1 VPNQRALETVYTRA
15 TVKTKYLITAAAV
28 VGIAGAGLFMRT
40 QARGAENG
48 ANGNGANGN
57 ATSVTVKKGDFVR
70 SLRLS
75 GTVEAVQATTIATPR
90 LAGQNN
96 NTLTIMTLVR
106 PGQKVQPG
114 DLLVEFDRQEQIR
127 NSLDRQAELNDFEQ
141 QIRKRQ
147 SQEDAARSA
156 DDSTMMQ
163 AGSTAS
169 RARLEML
176 KNEMLPKIQ
185 AEKNT
190 LALEE
195 AEARLKALKQTYEL
209 KRQAA
214 VADIKV
220 LEIRRD
226 RSSSAMRQAASNAD
240 RMQIKSPIEGIAVI
254 KTTWKGSNMAEIQE
268 GDEVRTGLP
277 IVDVVNPATMR
288 VRARVNQTDVREL
301 QIGQKVR
308 VGLDAYPELTFWG
321 TITQISP
328 IGVQSSL
335 SPKVRNFIV
344 LVSVSGGAHPNL
356 MPDLTASLD
365 VELARA
371 PGALVVPRDA
381 VGYDGQQAY
390 VRVQRGNS
398 YERRDIAVGTQNAH
412 EVVVQ
417 SGLAEGAVVARNVME
432 GVIR

>member
-1 VPNQRALETVYTRA
+1 M
-15 TVKTKYLITAAAV
+15 KTKYLITTVAV
-28 VGIAGAGLFMRT
+28 VGIVGAVLFMRA
-40 QARGAENG
+40 QARSPESRGSA
-48 ANGNGANGN
+48 ANGN
-57 ATSVTVKKGDFVR
+57 ATTVTVKKGDFVR
-70 SLRLS
+70 TLRVS
-75 GTVEAVQATTIATPR
+75 GTVEAVEATTIATPR

-106 PGQKVQPG
+106 PGQRVRPG

-147 SQEDAARSA
+147 SQEEAARAA

-195 AEARLKALKQTYEL
+195 AEARLKALKQTYDL

-214 VADIKV
+214 VADIRV

-226 RSSSAMRQAASNAD
+226 RASNAMRQAASNAD

-308 VGLDAYPELTFWG
+308 VGLDAYPELSFNG
-321 TITQISP
+321 TVTQISP

-381 VGYDGQQAY
+381 VGFDGEQAY

-398 YERRDIAVGTQNAH
+398 YERRDIAVGAHNAH

>member
-1 VPNQRALETVYTRA
+1 MSVFKPTYVICACA
-15 TVKTKYLITAAAV
+15 AAAV
-28 VGIAGAGLFMRT
+28 IAGGFFMRASART
-40 QARGAENG
+40 QESKAATGGASG
-48 ANGNGANGN
+48 
-57 ATSVTVKKGDFVR
+57 TVTVKRQDFIR
-70 SLRLS
+70 TLRLS

-96 NTLTIMTLVR
+96 NTLVITTLVR
-106 PGQKVQPG
+106 AGQAVRPG

-147 SQEDAARSA
+147 AQEDAARAA

-163 AGSTAS
+163 AGSAAS
-169 RARLEML
+169 RAQLEML

-195 AEARLKALKQTYEL
+195 AETKLKALKQTYDL

-214 VADIKV
+214 QADIKV
-220 LEIRRD
+220 LEIRRE
-226 RSSSAMRQAASNAD
+226 RSANAMRQAASNAD
-240 RMQIKSPIEGIAVI
+240 RMQIKSPISGIAVL
-254 KTTWKGSNMAEIQE
+254 KTTWKGNNMAEIQE
-268 GDEVRTGLP
+268 GDEVRTGVP
-277 IVDVVNPATMR
+277 VVDVVNPATMR
-288 VRARVNQTDVREL
+288 VRARVNQADVREL
-301 QIGQKVR
+301 KNGQAVR
-308 VGLDAYPELTFWG
+308 VGLDAYPELSFSG
-321 TITQISP
+321 TVDQISP

-344 LVSVSGGAHPNL
+344 LISVHGAHPNL
-356 MPDLTASLD
+356 MPDLSASLD
-365 VELARA
+365 VELSRS

-381 VGYDGQQAY
+381 VAYDGRQAY
-390 VRVQRGNS
+390 VRVQRGTAS
-398 YERRDIAVGTQNAH
+398 ERRDISVGTQNAH
-412 EVVVQ
+412 EIVVEG
-417 SGLAEGAVVARNVME
+417 GLAEGSVVARNVAG

>member
-1 VPNQRALETVYTRA
+1 MKPLYLVSAVAVSGIVGLGVFARLNARAPEQPGGQSSA
-15 TVKTKYLITAAAV
+15 NAV
-28 VGIAGAGLFMRT
+28 VKR
-40 QARGAENG
+40 Q
-48 ANGNGANGN
+48 
-57 ATSVTVKKGDFVR
+57 DFVR

-96 NTLTIMTLVR
+96 NTLVIMSLVR
-106 PGQKVQPG
+106 PGQTVRPG

-127 NSLDRQAELNDFEQ
+127 NSLDRQADLNGLEQ

-147 SQEDAARSA
+147 AQEDAARA
-156 DDSTMMQ
+156 TDDSTMMQ
-163 AGSTAS
+163 AESALS

-176 KNEMLPKIQ
+176 KNEMLPKIN

-195 AEARLKALKQTYEL
+195 ADAKLTALKQTYDL
-209 KRQAA
+209 KRRAA
-214 VADIKV
+214 RADIQV

-226 RSSSAMRQAASNAD
+226 RSANAMKQAASNAD
-240 RMQIKSPIEGIAVI
+240 RMQIKSPISGIAVI

-268 GDEVRTGLP
+268 GDEVRTGVP
-277 IVDVVNPATMR
+277 VVDVVNPATMR
-288 VRARVNQTDVREL
+288 VRARVNQADVREL
-301 QIGQKVR
+301 KIGQAVR
-308 VGLDAYPELTFWG
+308 IGLDAYPELSFTG
-321 TITQISP
+321 TVDQISP

-344 LVSVSGGAHPNL
+344 LISVHGAHPNL

-365 VELARA
+365 VELARS

-381 VGYDGQQAY
+381 VGYEGRQAY
-390 VRVQRGNS
+390 VRVQRGGA
-398 YERRDIAVGTQNAH
+398 YERRDISVGMQNAH
-412 EVVVQ
+412 EITVAG
-417 SGLAEGAVVARNVME
+417 GLAEGSVVARNVSE
-432 GVIR
+432 GAVR

>member
-1 VPNQRALETVYTRA
+1 
-15 TVKTKYLITAAAV
+15 VKTKYFISAAAV
-28 VGIAGAGLFMRT
+28 VGLVGAGLFMRA

-48 ANGNGANGN
+48 NGSNGANGN
-57 ATSVTVKKGDFVR
+57 ATTVTVKKGDFVR

-90 LAGQNN
+90 LAGQNL
-96 NTLTIMTLVR
+96 NTLTIMRLVR
-106 PGQKVQPG
+106 PGQKVRPG

-147 SQEDAARSA
+147 SQEEAARAA

-163 AGSTAS
+163 AGSAAS

-195 AEARLKALKQTYEL
+195 AEARLKALKQTYDL

-214 VADIKV
+214 QADIRV
-220 LEIRRD
+220 IEIRRD
-226 RSSSAMRQAASNAD
+226 RSSSAMRQAASNAE
-240 RMQIKSPIEGIAVI
+240 RMEIKSPIEGIAVI

-301 QIGQKVR
+301 QIGHKVR

-344 LVSVSGGAHPNL
+344 LISVSGGAHPNL

>member
-1 VPNQRALETVYTRA
+1 MSKRS
-15 TVKTKYLITAAAV
+15 YLIAACAV
-28 VGIAGAGLFMRT
+28 VGVIAAGLSMGTSART
-40 QARGAENG
+40 APPAGTT
-48 ANGNGANGN
+48 
-57 ATSVTVKKGDFVR
+57 TSGSAVVKRQDFIR

-96 NTLTIMTLVR
+96 NTLVIMTLVR
-106 PGQKVQPG
+106 AGQAVKPG

-127 NSLDRQAELNDFEQ
+127 NALDRQAELNDFEQ

-147 SQEDAARSA
+147 AVEDAARSA
-156 DDSTMMQ
+156 DDSIMMQ
-163 AGSTAS
+163 AGSALS
-169 RARLEML
+169 RAQLEMR

-185 AEKNT
+185 VEKNT

-195 AEARLKALKQTYEL
+195 AEVKLKALKQTYDL

-214 VADIKV
+214 LADIKV

-240 RMQIKSPIEGIAVI
+240 RMQIKSPIAGIAVI

-277 IVDVVNPATMR
+277 VLDVVNPATMR
-288 VRARVNQTDVREL
+288 VRARVNQADVREL
-301 QIGQKVR
+301 KNGQA
-308 VGLDAYPELTFWG
+308 VGVKLDAYPDLAFNG
-321 TITQISP
+321 TVDQISP

-344 LVSVSGGAHPNL
+344 LISVREAHPNL

-365 VELARA
+365 VELSRA

-381 VGYDGQQAY
+381 VGYDGKQAY
-390 VRVQRGNS
+390 VRVQRGS
-398 YERRDIAVGTQNAH
+398 AYERRDIAVGDRNTH
-412 EVVVQ
+412 EIVVEG
-417 SGLAEGAVVARNVME
+417 GLPEGSVVARNITE